1 MYNREKEIREAI
13 NAGQRALDSLYMAN
27 RKMSSA
33 SDWGFLDLFGGKWFS
48 GLMKHSNLSDAS
60 VLLRKA
66 KREIENFRTELGDI
80 RDIPDL
86 KYEIGD
92 FLTFADFF
100 WDGPLAD
107 ILVQS
112 RIRECRRKIEDSIV
126 RIEEII
132 RELKSYA

>member
-27 RKMSSA
+27 RKMDSA
-33 SDWGFLDLFGGKWFS
+33 SDWGFIDLLGGKWFS

-66 KREIENFRTELGDI
+66 KREIENFRTELGDV

-86 KYEIGD
+86 SSEIGD
-92 FLTFADFF
+92 LLTFADFF

-112 RIRECRRKIEDSIV
+112 RIRECRGKINDSIS
-126 RIEEII
+126 RIEGII
-132 RELKSYA
+132 RELKNYV

>member
-1 MYNREKEIREAI
+1 MYNREKEVREAI

-86 KYEIGD
+86 NYEIGD